1 MISSTIAMASQ
12 HARLIDPR
20 TSLLPVTALQFLGDA
35 VSMRVLVALS
45 TKEQRFGDLST
56 LVSRTSTKTLS
67 ARLKRLANAGLVTRT
82 LYAEVPPRAEYA
94 LTDKGRELLAI
105 VQGISDWERSWRP
118 ENT

>member
-1 MISSTIAMASQ
+1 MASQ
-12 HARLIDPR
+12 HTRLVNPQ
-20 TSLLPVTALQFLGDA
+20 TSLLPATALQFLGDA
-35 VSMRVLVALS
+35 VSMRVLVALA
-45 TKEQRFGDLST
+45 TQERRFGDLCSV
-56 LVSRTSTKTLS
+56 VSRTSTKTLS
-67 ARLKRLANAGLVTRT
+67 SRLKRLANAGLVTRT